1 MLGSLDAEIDQE
13 TFAFFCE
20 CDKWNHTVCEF
31 LSLVSVILHTLR
43 FIHVVP
49 LSVVMFLF
57 IVE

>member
-20 CDKWNHTVCEF
+20 YDKWNHTVCEF
-31 LSLVSVILHTLR
+31 LCLVSVILHNLR
-43 FIHVVP
+43 FIHVIAI
-49 LSVVMFLF
+49 SVVMFLF